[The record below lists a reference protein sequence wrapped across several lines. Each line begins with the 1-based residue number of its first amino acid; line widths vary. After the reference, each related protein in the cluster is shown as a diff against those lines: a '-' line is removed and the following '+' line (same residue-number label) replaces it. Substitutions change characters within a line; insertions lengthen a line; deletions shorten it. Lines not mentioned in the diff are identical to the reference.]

1 MLRSSIIGKEFI
13 NYRKVTDRNRR
24 TNFSGKVRSK
34 GLGYIPIVVDSVD
47 HDLSLALSTKDT
59 QYSRSIRYGFEL
71 TLHMDLTVAD
81 LIKEIKI
88 EFLKKDQEQ
97 LANGL
102 VLGLEDGTI
111 LEKSQILGD
120 LYKESRNQDDKILYV
135 LATKETSVFAYILSI
150 LKYLTKNVIS
160 YFKQ

>member
-1 MLRSSIIGKEFI
+1 
-13 NYRKVTDRNRR
+13 
-24 TNFSGKVRSK
+24 
-34 GLGYIPIVVDSVD
+34 
-47 HDLSLALSTKDT
+47 
-59 QYSRSIRYGFEL
+59 
-71 TLHMDLTVAD
+71 MDLTVAD